1 MAALQYWLW
10 LSSAGLSPRAKAALL
25 ERFGDA
31 EALFHAPK
39 GAFEGIPG
47 LSRAEAAVLERRDL
61 SLAAEIREECE
72 RQGIR
77 ILTLQDAA
85 YPPRLKHIF
94 SPPVVLYVKGQLP
107 VLEKNAPIAVI
118 GTRHHS
124 AYGLRMGAAL
134 AAEIAKCGGVVISLL
149 TSGIEQEAARAAM
162 SAGGACIG
170 VLGTPHEQEGRQ
182 LAADVAAHG
191 ALVSE
196 YPPFTRTLREFF
208 RDRNRIA
215 SGLSAGVLVVE
226 APEKSGTQLFVAEAA
241 EQGKEIF
248 AVPGNADAAGSAGT
262 LRMIQ
267 EGAKLVTSGWEIMSE
282 FQPLYPETLHY
293 VPASPRQPAGEESA
307 ATPAKAEEE
316 KPTVD
321 KPAKEDYDLKSQLAG
336 LNETQLRIV
345 AAIDSEAKHIDDII
359 EETEL
364 PAGTVLSQLTLLEIK
379 GFVRHGPGQRFSLN
393 IRKK

>member
-31 EALFHAPK
+31 EALFHAPDE
-39 GAFEGIPG
+39 ALDDIRG
-47 LSRAEAAVLERRDL
+47 LSRAEAAVLKKRDL
-61 SLAAEIREECE
+61 SLAEEIREECQ

-85 YPPRLKHIF
+85 YPQRLRHIF
-94 SPPVVLYVKGQLP
+94 SPPVVLYVKGQLS

-134 AAEIAKCGGVVISLL
+134 SAEIVKCGGVVLSLL
-149 TSGIEQEAARAAM
+149 TSDIEQEAARAAL
-162 SAGGACIG
+162 SAGGTCIG
-170 VLGTPHEQEGRQ
+170 VLATAHEREGRQ

-196 YPPFTRTLREFF
+196 YPPFTRTLRDFF

-215 SGLSAGVLVVE
+215 SGLCAGVLVVE

-267 EGAKLVTSGWEIMSE
+267 EGAKLVTSGWEVMNE

-293 VPASPRQPAGEESA
+293 APAGPRQPVGEESGA
-307 ATPAKAEEE
+307 EPPEAKEK

-321 KPAKEDYDLKSQLAG
+321 KPGKEDYDLKSQLAG
-336 LNETQLRIV
+336 LNGTQLRII
-345 AAIDSEAKHIDDII
+345 AAIDGEARHIDDII
-359 EETEL
+359 EETGQ
-364 PAGTVLSQLTLLEIK
+364 PTGTVLSQLTLLDIK
-379 GFVRHGPGQRFSLN
+379 GYVRHGTGQRFSLN
-393 IRKK
+393 TRKK

>member
-31 EALFHAPK
+31 EALFHAPDE
-39 GAFEGIPG
+39 ALDDIRG
-47 LSRAEAAVLERRDL
+47 LSRAEAAVLKKRDL
-61 SLAAEIREECE
+61 SLAEEIREECQ

-85 YPPRLKHIF
+85 R
-94 SPPVVLYVKGQLP
+94 
-107 VLEKNAPIAVI
+107 
-118 GTRHHS
+118 
-124 AYGLRMGAAL
+124 AAL
-134 AAEIAKCGGVVISLL
+134 
-149 TSGIEQEAARAAM
+149 
-162 SAGGACIG
+162 SAGGTCIG
-170 VLGTPHEQEGRQ
+170 VLATAHEREGRQ

-196 YPPFTRTLREFF
+196 YPPFTRTLRDFF

-215 SGLSAGVLVVE
+215 SGLCAGVLVVE

-293 VPASPRQPAGEESA
+293 APAAPRQPAGEESTA
-307 ATPAKAEEE
+307 ATSVKAEAE
-316 KPTVD
+316 KPAVD

-379 GFVRHGPGQRFSLN
+379 GYVRHGTGQRFSLN
-393 IRKK
+393 TRKK